1 MRFVALWPMAL
12 TGHAAGTL
20 DHDDAVNLQLFHLV
34 GISVWLGG
42 LMALVLV
49 RRVLG

>member
-1 MRFVALWPMAL
+1 MAL

-20 DHDDAVNLQLFHLV
+20 NHDDAVNLQFFHLV

-42 LMALVLV
+42 LIALVLV
-49 RRVLG
+49 RSTPG